1 MTLVG
6 SIAGCLLVVVLAY
19 LEIVRVGRDMATDA
33 TSPISEE
40 ANPGWTVLLATLTA
54 LTVIGLGPRLWDL
67 LT

>member
-6 SIAGCLLVVVLAY
+6 SAAGCLLVVVLAY
-19 LEIVRVGRDMATDA
+19 REIVRASSGIATEV
-33 TSPISEE
+33 TSPSSST
-40 ANPGWTVLLATLTA
+40 AKGAWALLLATLTV